1 MADIQSKPWDP
12 PAWAPGAQAA
22 EFEPIPRIGIL
33 QAARRHW
40 LLVLIPVL
48 VLVPVVAVIAAR
60 RAPTYSA
67 EARLVVGR
75 LNLST
80 PGAISGFT
88 QAAQDLAATY
98 PLLINSDRVVNPVA
112 RMLQMSPAE
121 VRSGVSATEVPTS
134 SVIRVDAMAASAR
147 VAIRLA
153 NGVSDSLVAYLAALN
168 RHDPD
173 VVRASK
179 LLQRYEL
186 AYEQAKAKVP
196 TGNQPLTRAGQ
207 KRVADAATAQ
217 VELNGVIQSYDS
229 ALQNQAG
236 SPLLQPLSYA
246 AGASSDRLPKL
257 QLAVFGAVIAGLII
271 GLALATLRANL
282 VLRRALAVPA
292 WQPSVPGD
300 PHSDN
305 APSDDTDS
313 PLSGQRLPS
322 GR

>member
-1 MADIQSKPWDP
+1 M
-12 PAWAPGAQAA
+12 
-22 EFEPIPRIGIL
+22 
-33 QAARRHW
+33 
-40 LLVLIPVL
+40 
-48 VLVPVVAVIAAR
+48 
-60 RAPTYSA
+60 
-67 EARLVVGR
+67 
-75 LNLST
+75 
-80 PGAISGFT
+80 
-88 QAAQDLAATY
+88 
-98 PLLINSDRVVNPVA
+98 
-112 RMLQMSPAE
+112 
-121 VRSGVSATEVPTS
+121 
-134 SVIRVDAMAASAR
+134 
-147 VAIRLA
+147 
-153 NGVSDSLVAYLAALN
+153 AALN

-313 PLSGQRLPS
+313 PWSGQRLPS